1 MGETIFRVGNIFE
14 LKYNGFS
21 MIITEVNY
29 SENKVTLKVLTDGE
43 HKNRIVT
50 RSIRR
55 LNEMTTN
62 GLLLVYRLVDVEQK
76 FSMEPLKFVS
86 KKNKVMLTKT
96 NIRIYDD
103 W

>member
-1 MGETIFRVGNIFE
+1 MSGTIFRVGNVFE

-29 SENKVTLKVLTDGE
+29 SENKVTLKILTNGE
-43 HKNRIVT
+43 HKNKIVT

-55 LNEMTTN
+55 LNEMVTN
-62 GLLLVYRLVDVEQK
+62 GLLLVYRLVDIEQK
-76 FSMEPLKFVS
+76 FSMEPLKFVNE
-86 KKNKVMLTKT
+86 KNKVIIT
-96 NIRIYDD
+96 NKRIYDE